1 MQVTPQNDQYLHKLL
16 PIDADEK
23 IIGVYRHHWF
33 AYMTSWVVGVLTA
46 LLIMGVAIALVM
58 FGNNDSTIANYK
70 GPILAGAA
78 VLATVVVAGSFV
90 PVYLRTQ
97 EQLVLTEEALV
108 QVLQPS
114 LFANKIDQLGLQH
127 ISDVSVTQD
136 FFGSI
141 FGYGTVHLE
150 TPGEQDNFDFVIV
163 PTPHEMA
170 REISQAHENYNAALM
185 GGRMPTTLGNGNW
198 QSKNTQNMQ
207 IDPEQYQQFLQFQ
220 QMMAE
225 QQKQSGKDQ

>member
-1 MQVTPQNDQYLHKLL
+1 MQPTPANDRALHKLL
-16 PIDADEK
+16 PIDDDEK
-23 IIGVYRHHWF
+23 ILCVYKHHWF
-33 AYMTSWVVGVLTA
+33 AYVTSWVVGIMVA
-46 LLIMGVAIALVM
+46 ILILGVAIALVM
-58 FGNNDSTIANYK
+58 YGSNDSSIANYK
-70 GPILAGAA
+70 GQILAGAIA
-78 VLATVVVAGSFV
+78 LAIVIVAGSLV
-90 PVYLRTQ
+90 PVYLRAQ
-97 EQLVLTEEALV
+97 EQVVLTEEALL

-141 FGYGTVHLE
+141 FGYGTVHIE
-150 TPGEQDNFDFVIV
+150 TPGEQDNFDFLVV
-163 PTPHEMA
+163 PDPHQMA
-170 REISQAHENYNAALM
+170 RQISQAHENYNAALM
-185 GGRMPTTLGNGNW
+185 GGRMPTTLGNGGW
-198 QSKNTQNMQ
+198 QGKNTQNMQ